1 MEQRTRGGE
10 PRRGAESEECR
21 VGEGGGQQ
29 RLVLSVAAAS
39 EQWLG
44 KLMRLCVIILS
55 TRYREGRWA
64 RRIVSEEQG
73 AESPGVG

>member
-1 MEQRTRGGE
+1 MGQKVRSAGLGR
-10 PRRGAESEECR
+10 
-21 VGEGGGQQ
+21 GGQQ